1 LVIAIG
7 SNDFAAGVACAK
19 CINED
24 NALIGK
30 TFMAFLVESFSV
42 WLILVM
48 LTTLLLT
55 YRKTIYI
62 FLRDVRGTPKE
73 GEPLTSLF
81 VLL

>member
-1 LVIAIG
+1 MVIAIG

-42 WLILVM
+42 WLILFK
-48 LTTLLLT
+48 LTTLLPT

-62 FLRDVRGTPKE
+62 FLRYVRGAPKE
-73 GEPLTSLF
+73 GEPLTYLF